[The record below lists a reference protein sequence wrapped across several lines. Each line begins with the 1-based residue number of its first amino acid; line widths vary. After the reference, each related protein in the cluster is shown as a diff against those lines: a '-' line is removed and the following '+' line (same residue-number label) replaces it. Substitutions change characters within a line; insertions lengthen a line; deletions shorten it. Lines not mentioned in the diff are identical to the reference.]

1 MANKIDRR
9 LIPIAFSTGLHDR
22 NSSLLSKMDIEIKFW
37 NTSIIREIY
46 KVSSGKAIGNTCFY
60 SNTKKNILVGLRP
73 MKEGRAHGAYYTY
86 YSNGELEMK
95 SYFNNGEYEGYEV
108 HMMPANKGPILVNS
122 DRIYYLNIYKNGIQV
137 KRNGPY
143 QNY

>member
-1 MANKIDRR
+1 
-9 LIPIAFSTGLHDR
+9 
-22 NSSLLSKMDIEIKFW
+22 MDIEIKFW

-60 SNTKKNILVGLRP
+60 SKDNMKSLVGLRQT
-73 MKEGRAHGAYYTY
+73 KDNKAYGAYYSY
-86 YSNGELEMK
+86 YRNSQLEMK

-108 HMMPANKGPILVNS
+108 HMMPATKGPILVNS

-143 QNY
+143 RNY